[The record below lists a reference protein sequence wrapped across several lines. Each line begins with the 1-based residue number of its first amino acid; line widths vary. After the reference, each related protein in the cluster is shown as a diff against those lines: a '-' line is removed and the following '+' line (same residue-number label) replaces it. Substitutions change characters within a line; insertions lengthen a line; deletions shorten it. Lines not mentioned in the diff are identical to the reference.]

1 MLHSSVSWAARGAGE
16 LDHQTSLGHTVITV
30 DAQLLNTV
38 VMVLAL
44 GVIVGLAVL
53 LVARHYSLQRSVSI
67 EDSGPLSEADKRG
80 LKTWAR
86 RTTVAFA
93 GAMLFV
99 ILNGVLLIVT
109 NPAPLWL
116 GWLGLSAAI
125 VIVVIGLAIHFSG
138 RCPRCGYIIGFQSP
152 LLLPYRC
159 ERCKTPFR

>member
-1 MLHSSVSWAARGAGE
+1 MSRVARGAGE
-16 LDHQTSLGHTVITV
+16 LDHQTSLGHTVTTV

-44 GVIVGLAVL
+44 GVIVGLAAL
-53 LVARHYSLQRSVSI
+53 LLARHVSLQRTVSI
-67 EDSGPLSEADKRG
+67 ANSGPLSEAEKRG
-80 LKTWAR
+80 LKAWAR
-86 RTTVAFA
+86 RTKVAFA

-99 ILNGVLLIVT
+99 VLNGVLLIVT

-116 GWLGLSAAI
+116 GWLGLSAGI
-125 VIVVIGLAIHFSG
+125 VIVVVGLAIHFSG

-152 LLLPYRC
+152 LMLPYRC